1 MKNYFFAFRR
11 SKIYDWGV
19 IMFTVKRRISNMDW
33 MVAWV
38 ENRHAP
44 DFVVAIHG
52 THGVVDN
59 ERALCAYPRRAVY
72 TGPGGGENDPMNW
85 VESNFSCQ

>member
-1 MKNYFFAFRR
+1 
-11 SKIYDWGV
+11 
-19 IMFTVKRRISNMDW
+19 MDW

-52 THGVVDN
+52 TMGWWTTSGRFVPIPEELFTRV
-59 ERALCAYPRRAVY
+59 L
-72 TGPGGGENDPMNW
+72 GEGKAIR
-85 VESNFSCQ
+85 

>member
-1 MKNYFFAFRR
+1 ML
-11 SKIYDWGV
+11 
-19 IMFTVKRRISNMDW
+19 TVKWGISNMDW

-52 THGVVDN
+52 TMGWWTTSGRFVPIPEELFTRV
-59 ERALCAYPRRAVY
+59 L
-72 TGPGGGENDPMNW
+72 GEGKTI
-85 VESNFSCQ
+85 Q

>member
-1 MKNYFFAFRR
+1 
-11 SKIYDWGV
+11 
-19 IMFTVKRRISNMDW
+19 MDW

-52 THGVVDN
+52 TNGVVDN
-59 ERALCAYPRRAVY
+59 ERPLCAYPRRAVY
-72 TGPGGGENDPMNW
+72 TGPGGGKSDSMNW
-85 VESNFSCQ
+85 VESNFFCQ

>member
-1 MKNYFFAFRR
+1 
-11 SKIYDWGV
+11 
-19 IMFTVKRRISNMDW
+19 MDW

-59 ERALCAYPRRAVY
+59 VWPLCAYPRRAVY
-72 TGPGGGENDPMNW
+72 TGPGGGKTIR
-85 VESNFSCQ
+85 